1 MIEWLAFPLLV
12 AGAAALP
19 KGSNERKSIQT
30 IFENTGYGITN
41 KKGEPQFPKFKKKYP
56 IVDAEEEIGTKYVFQ
71 IPLGLPATKMAE
83 MEKKVHF
90 FSDGLSRPVLVEFK
104 AWVIPKDPRK
114 YLVIKVFKKDIPE
127 LFPYK
132 LVPECPV
139 YPEDH
144 KKAGENL
151 WVIPLGK
158 ILEGMLW
165 HDFEKIPHMTVAGT
179 TRFGKTVFLK
189 VLVTYLIEYH
199 PQDVELY
206 IIDLKGGLEFGR
218 YKLLEQ
224 VKGVAS
230 NPMEAGIMLEGVHN
244 QMQEEYKYFQQN
256 YYTNISNTPIQKRK
270 FIIVDEAAQLAPEK
284 WMKKDQKEMLGM
296 CQYFLGEITRIG
308 GGLGYREVF
317 CTQYPT
323 SDTLPR
329 SIKQNSDGK
338 VSFRLPSGYAS
349 EVAIDE
355 RGAEELPSDVKG
367 RGLYKTHELQKMQVP
382 LLEDHDMW
390 KRLERYQVPQSMK
403 GGPENVVE
411 YREKEE
417 PAGED
422 LVKFG

>member
-12 AGAAALP
+12 AGAAAIP

-41 KKGEPQFPKFKKKYP
+41 KKGEPQFPKFKKKYS
-56 IVDAEEEIGTKYVFQ
+56 IVDGEEEIGTKYVFR

-114 YLVIKVFKKDIPE
+114 YLVIKVFKKDIPD
-127 LFPYK
+127 LFPYN

-139 YPEDH
+139 YPEKH
-144 KKAGENL
+144 KKAGENK

-158 ILEGMLW
+158 VLEGILW
-165 HDFEKIPHMTVAGT
+165 HDFEQIPHMTVAGT

-230 NPMEAGIMLEGVHN
+230 NPMEAGIMLEGIHN
-244 QMQEEYKYFQQN
+244 QMQEEYKYFQKN
-256 YYTNISNTPIQKRK
+256 FYTNISNTPIKKRK

-284 WMKKDQKEMLGM
+284 WMDAVTKKVLGA
-296 CQYFLGEITRIG
+296 CQYYLGEITRIG
-308 GGLGYREVF
+308 GGIGYREIF
-317 CTQYPT
+317 CTQY
-323 SDTLPR
+323 
-329 SIKQNSDGK
+329 
-338 VSFRLPSGYAS
+338 
-349 EVAIDE
+349 
-355 RGAEELPSDVKG
+355 
-367 RGLYKTHELQKMQVP
+367 
-382 LLEDHDMW
+382 
-390 KRLERYQVPQSMK
+390 
-403 GGPENVVE
+403 
-411 YREKEE
+411 
-417 PAGED
+417 
-422 LVKFG
+422 